1 MQEIGLL
8 TPVAC
13 RVGTLRT
20 GQVGYVIAGMRS
32 TRQARI
38 GDTLYLPDEWNKEG
52 KIKSPFQ
59 HAQTLQ
65 PTAVADKAA
74 KVVEKEKE
82 RAIEESTNSNL
93 FLTPVAGYQP
103 AKPMLFASIYPVDTG
118 ELEQLYASVDRLC
131 LNDSSIQVSEP

>member
-20 GQVGYVIAGMRS
+20 GQVGYIIAGMRS

-38 GDTLYLPDEWNKEG
+38 GDTLYLPDEWTKEG
-52 KIKSPFQ
+52 KIKIP
-59 HAQTLQ
+59 
-65 PTAVADKAA
+65 PTAQPQA
-74 KVVEKEKE
+74 KSTGDD
-82 RAIEESTNSNL
+82 ESAPNSSL
-93 FLTPVAGYQP
+93 VLTPVGGYQA

-131 LNDSSIQVSEP
+131 LNDSSIQVFNLYTG